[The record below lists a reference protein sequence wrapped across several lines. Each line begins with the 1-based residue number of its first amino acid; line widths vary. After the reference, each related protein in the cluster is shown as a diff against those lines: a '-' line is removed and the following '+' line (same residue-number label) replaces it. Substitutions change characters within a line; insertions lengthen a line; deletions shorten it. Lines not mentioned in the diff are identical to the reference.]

1 MQCALYDADR
11 CRSCQWLE
19 KPYSQQLSDK
29 QARLEALLAQQPV
42 AQWLPPVTSAQ
53 QAFRNKAKMV
63 VSGSVERPVLGMVQR
78 DGSAA
83 DLSACP
89 LYPESFAPVFAALKP
104 FIARAG
110 LTPYNVA
117 RRRGELKFLLLTE
130 STQGGMMLR
139 FVLRSREKLDQLR
152 AALPWLQQQL
162 PQLKVISAN
171 IQPVHMAILEGDEEI
186 ALTPSQ
192 SLAESFNQVPLWIRP
207 QSFFQTNPQ
216 VAAALYATARDWV
229 RELAIGSMWDLFCGV
244 GGFGLHCAT
253 PQMQLTG
260 IEISAEAIACA
271 QRSAEMLGLEK
282 VSFAALDST
291 AFATGRDA
299 VPDLVLVNP
308 PRRGIGKALCDYLS
322 RMAPG
327 YILYSSC
334 NPESMAQDIARL
346 ADYRV
351 TRVQLFDMFPH
362 TAHFEVLSLLT
373 RQDAQEGGPA
383 S

>member
-1 MQCALYDADR
+1 MHCALYQAGR

-19 KPYSQQLSDK
+19 KPYPQQLSDK
-29 QARLEALLAQQPV
+29 QTQLTQLLDGMPV
-42 AQWLPPVTSAQ
+42 ADWRPPVTSAQ
-53 QAFRNKAKMV
+53 QGFRNKAKMV
-63 VSGSVERPVLGMVQR
+63 VSGSVEKPLFGMVAR
-78 DGSAA
+78 DDEAV
-83 DLSACP
+83 DLCACP
-89 LYPESFAPVFAALKP
+89 LYPASFAAVFDVLKP

-117 RRRGELKFLLLTE
+117 RKRGELKFLLLTE

-139 FVLRSREKLDQLR
+139 FVLRSHSKLAQLR

-162 PQLKVISAN
+162 PQLQVISAN
-171 IQPVHMAILEGDEEI
+171 IQPVHMAILEGEEEM
-186 ALTPSQ
+186 ALTPEQ
-192 SLAESFNQVPLWIRP
+192 ALPERFNDVPLYIRP

-229 RELAIGSMWDLFCGV
+229 AELPVHSMWDLFCGV

-271 QRSAEMLGLEK
+271 QQSAQQLGLEQ

-291 AFATGRDA
+291 QFATGHTS
-299 VPDLVLVNP
+299 VPQLVLVNP
-308 PRRGIGKALCDYLS
+308 PRRGIGAELCAWLS
-322 RMAPG
+322 RMAPD

-334 NPESMAQDIARL
+334 NPASMAQDIARL
-346 ADYRV
+346 ADYDIS
-351 TRVQLFDMFPH
+351 RVQLFDMFPH
-362 TAHFEVLSLLT
+362 TAHFEVLTLL
-373 RQDAQEGGPA
+373 RRKGGIA
-383 S
+383 

>member
-1 MQCALYDADR
+1 MHCALYQAGR

-19 KPYSQQLSDK
+19 KPYPQQLSDK
-29 QARLEALLAQQPV
+29 QTQLMQLLDGMPV
-42 AQWLPPVTSAQ
+42 TDWRPPVTSVQ
-53 QAFRNKAKMV
+53 QGFRNKAKMV
-63 VSGSVERPVLGMVQR
+63 VSGSVEKPLFGMVAR
-78 DGSAA
+78 DGEPV
-83 DLSACP
+83 DLCACP
-89 LYPESFAPVFAALKP
+89 LYPASFAAVFDVLKP

-117 RRRGELKFLLLTE
+117 RKRGELKFLLLTE

-139 FVLRSREKLDQLR
+139 FVLRSHSKLAQLR

-162 PQLKVISAN
+162 PQLQVISAN
-171 IQPVHMAILEGDEEI
+171 IQPVHMAILEGEEEM
-186 ALTPSQ
+186 ALTPEQ
-192 SLAESFNQVPLWIRP
+192 ALPERFNDVPLYIRP

-229 RELAIGSMWDLFCGV
+229 AELPVHSMWDLFCGV

-271 QRSAEMLGLEK
+271 QQSAQQLGLEQ

-291 AFATGRDA
+291 QFATGHA
-299 VPDLVLVNP
+299 SVPQLVLVNP
-308 PRRGIGKALCDYLS
+308 PRRGIGAELCAWLS
-322 RMAPG
+322 RMAPD

-334 NPESMAQDIARL
+334 NPASMAQDIARL
-346 ADYRV
+346 ADYDIS
-351 TRVQLFDMFPH
+351 RVQLFDMFPH
-362 TAHFEVLSLLT
+362 TAHFEVLTLL
-373 RQDAQEGGPA
+373 RRKGGIA
-383 S
+383 

>member
-29 QARLEALLAQQPV
+29 QSRLTALLAQQPV

-78 DGSAA
+78 DGSTV
-83 DLSACP
+83 DLCDCP
-89 LYPESFAPVFAALKP
+89 LYPSSFAPVFAALKP

-139 FVLRSREKLDQLR
+139 FVLRSREKLEQLR
-152 AALPWLQQQL
+152 AALPWLQRQL

-192 SLAESFNQVPLWIRP
+192 SLAESFNNVPLWIRP

-216 VAAALYATARDWV
+216 VAAALYAAARDWV
-229 RELAIGSMWDLFCGV
+229 GELTISSMWDLFCGV

-271 QRSAEMLGLEK
+271 QRSAAMLGLEN

-291 AFATGRDA
+291 AFATGRDK

-308 PRRGIGKALCDYLS
+308 PRRGIGEALCAYLS
-322 RMAPG
+322 RMAPD
-327 YILYSSC
+327 YLLYSSC
-334 NPESMAQDIARL
+334 NPESMAQDLARL
-346 ADYRV
+346 PDYRV
-351 TRVQLFDMFPH
+351 ERVQLFDMFPH
-362 TAHFEVLSLLT
+362 TAHFEVLSLLV
-373 RQDAQEGGPA
+373 RQGKGEGGPA

>member
-1 MQCALYDADR
+1 MHCALYQAGR

-19 KPYSQQLSDK
+19 KPYPQQLSDK
-29 QARLEALLAQQPV
+29 QTQLTQLLDGMPV
-42 AQWLPPVTSAQ
+42 ADWRPPITSAQ
-53 QAFRNKAKMV
+53 QGFRNKAKMV
-63 VSGSVERPVLGMVQR
+63 VSGSVEKPLFGMVAR
-78 DGSAA
+78 DGEPV
-83 DLSACP
+83 DLCACP
-89 LYPESFAPVFAALKP
+89 LYPASFVAVFDVLKP

-117 RRRGELKFLLLTE
+117 RKRGELKFLLLTE

-139 FVLRSREKLDQLR
+139 FVLRSHSKLAQLR

-162 PQLKVISAN
+162 PQLQVISAN
-171 IQPVHMAILEGDEEI
+171 IQPVHMAILEGEEEM
-186 ALTPSQ
+186 ALTPEQ
-192 SLAESFNQVPLWIRP
+192 ALPERFNHVPLYIRP

-229 RELAIGSMWDLFCGV
+229 AELPVHSMWDLFCGV

-271 QRSAEMLGLEK
+271 QQSAQQLGLEQ

-291 AFATGRDA
+291 QFATGHTS
-299 VPDLVLVNP
+299 VPQLVLVNP
-308 PRRGIGKALCDYLS
+308 PRRGIGAELCAWLS
-322 RMAPG
+322 RMAPD

-334 NPESMAQDIARL
+334 NPASMAQDIARL
-346 ADYRV
+346 ADYDIS
-351 TRVQLFDMFPH
+351 RVQLFDMFPH
-362 TAHFEVLSLLT
+362 TAHFEVLTLL
-373 RQDAQEGGPA
+373 RRKGGIA
-383 S
+383 

>member
-1 MQCALYDADR
+1 MHCALYQAGR

-19 KPYSQQLSDK
+19 KPYPQQLSDK
-29 QARLEALLAQQPV
+29 QTQLTRLLDGMPV
-42 AQWLPPVTSAQ
+42 ADWRPPVTSAQ
-53 QAFRNKAKMV
+53 QGFRNKAKMV
-63 VSGSVERPVLGMVQR
+63 VSGSVEKPLFGVVAR
-78 DGSAA
+78 DGEPV
-83 DLSACP
+83 DLCACP
-89 LYPESFAPVFAALKP
+89 LYPASFAAVFDVLKP

-117 RRRGELKFLLLTE
+117 RKRGELKFLLLTE

-139 FVLRSREKLDQLR
+139 FVLRSHSKLAQLR

-162 PQLKVISAN
+162 PQLQVISAN
-171 IQPVHMAILEGDEEI
+171 IQPVHMAILEGEEEI
-186 ALTPSQ
+186 ALTPEQ
-192 SLAESFNQVPLWIRP
+192 ALPERFNDVPLYIRP

-229 RELAIGSMWDLFCGV
+229 AELPVHSMWDLFCGV

-271 QRSAEMLGLEK
+271 QQSAQQLGLEQ

-291 AFATGRDA
+291 QFATGHTS
-299 VPDLVLVNP
+299 VPQLVLVNP
-308 PRRGIGKALCDYLS
+308 PRRGIGAELCAWLS
-322 RMAPG
+322 RMAPD

-334 NPESMAQDIARL
+334 NPASMAQDIARL
-346 ADYRV
+346 ADYDIS
-351 TRVQLFDMFPH
+351 RVQLFDMFPH
-362 TAHFEVLSLLT
+362 TAHFEVLTLL
-373 RQDAQEGGPA
+373 RRKGGIA
-383 S
+383 